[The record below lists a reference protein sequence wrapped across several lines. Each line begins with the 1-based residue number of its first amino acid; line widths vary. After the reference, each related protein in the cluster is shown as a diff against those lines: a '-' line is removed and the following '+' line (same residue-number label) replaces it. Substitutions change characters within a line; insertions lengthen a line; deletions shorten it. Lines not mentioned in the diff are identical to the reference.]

1 MNLYPVIA
9 TVISGIILGSIY
21 ALIAV
26 GLSLCWGTIKIF
38 NFAQGAL
45 LTLSAYLTWYLA
57 VSLNMH
63 QFSYLVVII
72 IVCSVMFGIGVAL
85 ERVLVK
91 PIIVRSNTVI
101 LAILTTLSASTFLQ
115 NSILLIFGPRGK
127 QLPKTIEGVAK
138 FGGQVIG
145 YHELLIVVLVPF
157 ILLGFWLFLKRTKV
171 GMALRSV
178 EQNREAALL
187 MGINVSWVY
196 SLVFGISTSMA
207 ALGGIMLG
215 SIYVLTPA
223 IGAATLLKAFII
235 VVLGGLGSFEGTIL
249 ACYVVALIEVF
260 STYFVGLFWTRI
272 ILFALMILILILR
285 PTGLL
290 GEAE

>member
-1 MNLYPVIA
+1 MNLYQIIA
-9 TVISGIILGSIY
+9 IVISAIILGSIY

-26 GLSLCWGTIKIF
+26 GLSLCWGTIRIF

-45 LTLSAYLTWYLA
+45 LMLSAYLTWYFA
-57 VSLNMH
+57 VSLNML

-72 IVCSVMFGIGVAL
+72 IICSVMFGIGLVL
-85 ERVLVK
+85 EKVLVE
-91 PIIVRSNTVI
+91 PIIGRSNIVV
-101 LAILTTLSASTFLQ
+101 LAILTTLSASIFLQ
-115 NSILLIFGPRGK
+115 NSVLLIFGPRSK

-145 YHELLIVVLVPF
+145 YHELLIVVLTLF
-157 ILLGFWLFLKRTKV
+157 ILLGFRFFLKKTKV

-196 SLVFGISTSMA
+196 SLAFGISTLMA
-207 ALGGIMLG
+207 ALGGIMIG
-215 SIYVLTPA
+215 SIYTLTPT
-223 IGAATLLKAFII
+223 IGEAPLLKAFII

-249 ACYVVALIEVF
+249 ACYVVAIIEAF
-260 STYFVGLFWTRI
+260 STYFVGLFWSPI

-285 PTGLL
+285 PSGLL